1 MRMADLLVQ
10 APLFAA
16 LQILSPASSTAG
28 SPATGVCHADSTGTV
43 FRCAPAR
50 GRVRRSGSLTWS
62 DATAQLRGARI
73 ASAGGERLAAD
84 SPASLEAILAARVGS
99 RATQKKETK

>member
-16 LQILSPASSTAG
+16 LQMLSPVNATVG

-50 GRVRRSGSLTWS
+50 ARIRRGASLTWS
-62 DATAQLRGARI
+62 NATAQIRSARI
-73 ASAGGERLAAD
+73 ASAGGKRLAAD
-84 SPASLEAILAARVGS
+84 SPETLEAILAARIGS